1 MQSRQW
7 DSTVFNG
14 AEEVGNWGNQIE
26 SKQPSLFTS
35 RPHVAGWS

>member
-7 DSTVFNG
+7 DSTVFDD

-26 SKQPSLFTS
+26 PEQPFLFLQGTILDK
-35 RPHVAGWS
+35 